1 MICYSKKLKK
11 VKQEIRLE
19 EKNPF
24 RSINIMKDIFTV
36 CYPRISAQLPCFT
49 GIDCKKKTID
59 KLYKPCLKIYPA
71 NGTCLIAFAN
81 EVGHQVMFTRGELL
95 GIFLV
100 RTNSSNL
107 KKKIAQPNPKQCC
120 DV

>member
-1 MICYSKKLKK
+1 MFSLRRQINIDMPFKKAEK

-49 GIDCKKKTID
+49 GIDCK
-59 KLYKPCLKIYPA
+59 
-71 NGTCLIAFAN
+71 
-81 EVGHQVMFTRGELL
+81 R
-95 GIFLV
+95 
-100 RTNSSNL
+100 
-107 KKKIAQPNPKQCC
+107 KQ
-120 DV
+120 

>member
-1 MICYSKKLKK
+1 MRPSDKCTTALFHRH
-11 VKQEIRLE
+11 RLL
-19 EKNPF
+19 
-24 RSINIMKDIFTV
+24 
-36 CYPRISAQLPCFT
+36 A
-49 GIDCKKKTID
+49 KTID

-107 KKKIAQPNPKQCC
+107 KKKKLHSQIPNNAVTCKGKEWRH
-120 DV
+120 